1 MSADSLHYCSRV
13 THWVE
18 RVEAC
23 SPGGRLQTAG
33 SLLVFWFSGVPF
45 LHLWRY
51 LEVNSTWGKMK
62 RDTFKVQLYSQNGRH
77 TGIRLAEPNKNQNH
91 CPRSPDL
98 NRDLSPPRHR
108 RVELLHSAGAPCS
121 NAKLMIVFPR
131 CQTLNMN
138 ISFTLTPMQ
147 IWKMHDRNIS
157 RVSVYKSLHVAL
169 ICFIVLFLPSNKL
182 PLYMLDECSMKA
194 IKNGQNNFIVSVVQ
208 GQLNYHSVFHMWI
221 CTVVY
226 MSVLLSMNTSAQTC
240 MHELKKNKKQV
251 MG

>member
-77 TGIRLAEPNKNQNH
+77 TGIRLAKPNKNQNH
-91 CPRSPDL
+91 CPLSPDL

-121 NAKLMIVFPR
+121 NAKLMDSVSKMPNFKYEHLVYTHPNANLKNARQKYFPGV
-131 CQTLNMN
+131 C
-138 ISFTLTPMQ
+138 
-147 IWKMHDRNIS
+147 
-157 RVSVYKSLHVAL
+157 V
-169 ICFIVLFLPSNKL
+169 
-182 PLYMLDECSMKA
+182 
-194 IKNGQNNFIVSVVQ
+194 
-208 GQLNYHSVFHMWI
+208 
-221 CTVVY
+221 
-226 MSVLLSMNTSAQTC
+226 
-240 MHELKKNKKQV
+240 
-251 MG
+251 